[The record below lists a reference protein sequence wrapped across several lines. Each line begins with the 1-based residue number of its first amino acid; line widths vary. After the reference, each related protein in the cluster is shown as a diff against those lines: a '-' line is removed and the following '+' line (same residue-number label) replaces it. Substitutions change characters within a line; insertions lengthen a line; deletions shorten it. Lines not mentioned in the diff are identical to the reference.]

1 MTIVRAFSIVAV
13 IIVAGIVA
21 SALYVFYDVSMH
33 AGDKGAPA
41 GPITATL
48 HLKHKSWRWAMHEAF
63 WTGLFDVRWEDA
75 PL

>member
-1 MTIVRAFSIVAV
+1 MMRAMSSQDRRTPKRMTVFRAVSIVAV
-13 IIVAGIVA
+13 MIVAGIVA

-48 HLKHKSWRWAMHEAF
+48 LAR
-63 WTGLFDVRWEDA
+63 GDR
-75 PL
+75 